1 MGIGGSVAMT
11 KGVIVDV
18 VVVAVCGARG
28 ALALAAVLAA
38 LEVAVLAALEAA
50 LAASEVAVV
59 VDARDT
65 RGEMRIH
72 ARTPRFRPRAPSTPT
87 EDVIAGVFAFAS
99 TGGGRVRRLSTP

>member
-18 VVVAVCGARG
+18 VVVTVCGARG
-28 ALALAAVLAA
+28 VR
-38 LEVAVLAALEAA
+38 AA
-50 LAASEVAVV
+50 LAALAEVAVV
-59 VDARDT
+59 VDASDT

-87 EDVIAGVFAFAS
+87 EDVIAGAFAFAS

>member
-18 VVVAVCGARG
+18 VVVTVCGARG
-28 ALALAAVLAA
+28 ALAL
-38 LEVAVLAALEAA
+38 
-50 LAASEVAVV
+50 EVAVV

-87 EDVIAGVFAFAS
+87 EDVIAGAFAFAS

>member
-18 VVVAVCGARG
+18 VVVTVCGARG
-28 ALALAAVLAA
+28 A
-38 LEVAVLAALEAA
+38 AA
-50 LAASEVAVV
+50 LAALAALVALVALAALAVAVV

>member
-18 VVVAVCGARG
+18 VVVTVCGAGAGAGARG
-28 ALALAAVLAA
+28 VR
-38 LEVAVLAALEAA
+38 AA
-50 LAASEVAVV
+50 LAALAALAEVAVV
-59 VDARDT
+59 VDASDT

-87 EDVIAGVFAFAS
+87 EDVIAGAFAFAS

>member
-18 VVVAVCGARG
+18 VVVTVCGAGAGARG
-28 ALALAAVLAA
+28 VR
-38 LEVAVLAALEAA
+38 AA
-50 LAASEVAVV
+50 LAALAEVAVV
-59 VDARDT
+59 VDASDT

-87 EDVIAGVFAFAS
+87 EDVIAGAFAFAS

>member
-18 VVVAVCGARG
+18 VVVTVCGARG
-28 ALALAAVLAA
+28 ALAVAAA
-38 LEVAVLAALEAA
+38 LALAA
-50 LAASEVAVV
+50 LAALEVAVV

>member
-18 VVVAVCGARG
+18 VVVTVCGAGARG
-28 ALALAAVLAA
+28 VRAA
-38 LEVAVLAALEAA
+38 
-50 LAASEVAVV
+50 VAVV
-59 VDARDT
+59 VDASDT

-87 EDVIAGVFAFAS
+87 EDVIAGAFAFAS